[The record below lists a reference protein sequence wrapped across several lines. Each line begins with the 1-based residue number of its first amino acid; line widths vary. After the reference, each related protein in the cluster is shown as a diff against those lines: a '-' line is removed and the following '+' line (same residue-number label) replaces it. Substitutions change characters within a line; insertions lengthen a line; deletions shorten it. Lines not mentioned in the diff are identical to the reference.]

1 MKRIVVLGS
10 TGSIGTQTLDVV
22 RRHADQLEI
31 VGLAVNTRANELLA
45 QAREFGVRHLA
56 VGDERMAKDPIA
68 NDLHAAICTMSDAVS
83 SVILGGGR
91 ETAEVEESHATLV
104 NSAANAPAASEPSLG
119 FGADAVVDLTHLP
132 EADIVVNALV
142 GAAGL
147 RASYETLAAGKVLAL
162 ANKES
167 LVVGGD
173 LIMPLAAQVDAQRR
187 ANGMA
192 PATGPAGALMPIDSE
207 HGAIYQCLLG
217 ESAREVSRLWVTAS
231 GGPFRG
237 RTRANLKDI
246 TPAQAL
252 AHPTWNMGA
261 KISIDSS
268 TLMNK
273 GLEVIEAHHLFA
285 MDYDRIKVVVQ
296 PQSAIHSMVEFSDGS
311 VKAHLGTTDMRI
323 PIQFALSY
331 PERWDAPVAPLD
343 FTQLGSLEFA
353 PADTDTFRCLALAR
367 AAGTR
372 GGTLPCAMN
381 AANEVA
387 VAAFLAERGTYLGIA
402 ACVEA
407 VMDAHDV
414 QSVESLEQLEAVDA
428 WARAKAEEWI
438 AGRL

>member
-1 MKRIVVLGS
+1 MEKRRIVVLGS

-22 RRHADQLEI
+22 RQHSDQLEV
-31 VGLAVNTRANELLA
+31 VGLAAHSRTDEVVA
-45 QAREFGVRHLA
+45 QARAFEVCHVAF
-56 VGDERMAKDPIA
+56 GDEALASDSRIDEARQVVDAIA
-68 NDLHAAICTMSDAVS
+68 AAHPGEEGTVGVGPDAV
-83 SVILGGGR
+83 LD
-91 ETAEVEESHATLV
+91 LV
-104 NSAANAPAASEPSLG
+104 R
-119 FGADAVVDLTHLP
+119 LP
-132 EADIVVNALV
+132 EVDVVVNALV

-147 RASYETLAAGKVLAL
+147 RASYETLACGKVLAL

-173 LIMPLAAQVDAQRR
+173 LIMPLAAQVDEARR
-187 ANGMA
+187 AAGLA
-192 PATGPAGALMPIDSE
+192 PAVGPAGALMPIDSE

-217 ESAREVSRLWVTAS
+217 ENPREVSKLWVTAS

-237 RTRANLKDI
+237 KTRADLHHI

-285 MDYDRIKVVVQ
+285 MPYDKIEVVVQ
-296 PQSAIHSMVEFSDGS
+296 PQSAIHSMVEFTDGS

-331 PERWDAPVAPLD
+331 PDRWEAPVAPLD
-343 FTQLGSLEFA
+343 FRTLGTLEFA
-353 PADTDTFRCLALAR
+353 APDTHTFRCLALAR
-367 AAGTR
+367 SAGER
-372 GGTLPCAMN
+372 GGTLPCVMN

-387 VAAFLAERGTYLGIA
+387 VAEFLAGSIGYLDIA

-407 VMDAHDV
+407 AMDAHQV
-414 QSVESLEQLEAVDA
+414 EPVESLEQLEEVDA
-428 WARAKAEEWI
+428 RTRLFARGWCGTHPLA
-438 AGRL
+438 

>member
-1 MKRIVVLGS
+1 MRRIVVLGS
-10 TGSIGTQTLDVV
+10 TGSIGTQTVDVV
-22 RRHADQLEI
+22 RQHLDELEI
-31 VGLAVNTRANELLA
+31 VGLAVNTRVADMLE
-45 QAREFGVRHLA
+45 QARAHNVHNLA
-56 VGDERMAKDPIA
+56 VGDERLA
-68 NDLHAAICTMSDAVS
+68 
-83 SVILGGGR
+83 
-91 ETAEVEESHATLV
+91 
-104 NSAANAPAASEPSLG
+104 
-119 FGADAVVDLTHLP
+119 ADAVAADVREQAGSQGIWGFGMDAVVNLVRLP
-132 EADIVVNALV
+132 EVDVVVNALV

-187 ANGMA
+187 QAGVA
-192 PATGPAGALMPIDSE
+192 PKMGPAGALMPIDSE

-217 ESAREVSRLWVTAS
+217 ESEREVSRLWVTAS

-237 RTRANLKDI
+237 KKRADLEGI

-252 AHPTWNMGA
+252 KHPTWNMGA

-273 GLEVIEAHHLFA
+273 GLEVIEAHHLFN
-285 MDYDRIKVVVQ
+285 MPYDKISVVVQ
-296 PQSAIHSMVEFSDGS
+296 PQSAIHSMVEFTDGS

-331 PERWDAPVAPLD
+331 PARWAAPVEPLD
-343 FTQLGSLEFA
+343 FTKLGSLEFA

-367 AAGTR
+367 HAGTV
-372 GGTLPCAMN
+372 GGTLPCVMN

-387 VAAFLAERGTYLGIA
+387 VAAFLAEQGSYLGIA
-402 ACVEA
+402 ECVEA
-407 VMDAHDV
+407 VMDAHEREGV
-414 QSVESLEQLEAVDA
+414 QRVESLEQLQELDA
-428 WARAKAEEWI
+428 WARETARKLV
-438 AGRL
+438 R

>member
-1 MKRIVVLGS
+1 MADGACAQGGARRRVVVLGS
-10 TGSIGTQTLDVV
+10 SGSIGAQTLDVIAQ
-22 RRHADQLEI
+22 HADKLEA
-31 VGLAVNTRANELLA
+31 VGLAVFGSLDVLGR
-45 QAREFGVRHLA
+45 QARELGVRHLA
-56 VGDERMAKDPIA
+56 VGDARLVGDARCDE
-68 NDLHAAICTMSDAVS
+68 LAAWC
-83 SVILGGGR
+83 
-91 ETAEVEESHATLV
+91 VESPEGS
-104 NSAANAPAASEPSLG
+104 
-119 FGADAVVDLTHLP
+119 FGVGPQAVVDLVRLP
-132 EADIVVNALV
+132 EVDVVVNALV
-142 GAAGL
+142 GEAGM

-167 LVVGGD
+167 LVVAGD
-173 LIMPLAAQVDAQRR
+173 LIMPLAAVLDERRR
-187 ANGMA
+187 AEGLA
-192 PATGPAGALMPIDSE
+192 PAFGPAGALMPIDSE

-217 ESAREVSRLWVTAS
+217 EEPREVTKLWVTAS

-237 RTRANLKDI
+237 RTRDELSAI

-285 MDYDRIKVVVQ
+285 MPYDKIAVVVQ
-296 PQSAIHSMVEFSDGS
+296 PQSAIHSMVEFADGS

-331 PERWDAPVAPLD
+331 PARWNAPVQPLD
-343 FTQLGSLEFA
+343 FRTLGTLEFA
-353 PADTDTFRCLALAR
+353 APDESTFHCLPLAR
-367 AAGTR
+367 HAGST

-387 VAAFLAERGTYLGIA
+387 VAAFLAEECSYLGIA

-407 VMDAHDV
+407 VMDAHEREGV
-414 QSVESLEQLEAVDA
+414 QRVESLDQLEAVDA
-428 WARAKAEEWI
+428 WARAAARAWVR
-438 AGRL
+438 ANGR

>member
-1 MKRIVVLGS
+1 MSSKKRIVVLGS
-10 TGSIGTQTLDVV
+10 TGSIGAQTLDVV
-22 RRHADQLEI
+22 RRHPDKLEI
-31 VGLAVNTRANELLA
+31 VALAVGTRANDLLA
-45 QAREFGVRHLA
+45 QAREFGVCHLA
-56 VGDERMAKDPIA
+56 VGDDRLAGQPVADELAEQAR
-68 NDLHAAICTMSDAVS
+68 
-83 SVILGGGR
+83 SV
-91 ETAEVEESHATLV
+91 EPV
-104 NSAANAPAASEPSLG
+104 NANAPSSLAEAFARKGQSEGSLG
-119 FGADAVVDLTHLP
+119 FGAEAVANLVHLP

-147 RASYETLAAGKVLAL
+147 RASYETLRAGKVLAL

-173 LIMPLAAQVDAQRR
+173 LIMP
-187 ANGMA
+187 MA
-192 PATGPAGALMPIDSE
+192 TEPGRLMPIDSE

-217 ESAREVSRLWVTAS
+217 EDPREVTRLWVTAS

-237 RTRANLKDI
+237 RTRAELANI

-285 MDYDRIKVVVQ
+285 MPYDRISVVVQ
-296 PQSAIHSMVEFSDGS
+296 PQSAIHSMVEFADGS

-343 FTQLGSLEFA
+343 FRTLGSLEFA
-353 PADTDTFRCLALAR
+353 APDEDTFRCLALAR
-367 AAGTR
+367 HAGEV
-372 GGTLPCAMN
+372 GGTLPCVMN

-387 VAAFLAERGTYLGIA
+387 VAAFLAEEGSYLGIA
-402 ACVEA
+402 ECVEA
-407 VMDAHDV
+407 VMDAHERAGV
-414 QSVESLEQLEAVDA
+414 ERVESLEQLESLDTWSRAE
-428 WARAKAEEWI
+428 AR
-438 AGRL
+438 RHLR